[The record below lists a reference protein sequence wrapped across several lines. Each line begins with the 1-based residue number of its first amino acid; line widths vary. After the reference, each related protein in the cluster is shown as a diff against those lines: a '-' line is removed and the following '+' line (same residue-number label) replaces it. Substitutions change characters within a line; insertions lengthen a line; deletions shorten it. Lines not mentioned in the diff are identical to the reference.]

1 LTLAAGGDSVEQNI
15 AFGSANGMLQGAL
28 PGTLPGKLTGPG
40 ISPNGNLLL
49 CGRED
54 GTVTID
60 GPVHQQ
66 CAG

>member
-1 LTLAAGGDSVEQNI
+1 
-15 AFGSANGMLQGAL
+15 MLQGAL